1 VLMHLSREL
10 NFDDNKFSGKQ
21 RLKGE
26 RYE

>member
-1 VLMHLSREL
+1 LMHLSSEL

>member
-1 VLMHLSREL
+1 MHLFREL

>member
-1 VLMHLSREL
+1 LMHLSREL